1 MNQNSTEMPKQ
12 QPQTWEQAMLE
23 KLLMQVY
30 REQRRDRNAKWI
42 RLFIW
47 LAFFALIFA
56 LINSDKNDS
65 SDSVN
70 NLMIAK
76 KENHTAVI
84 SLTGTIDSV
93 NNNANK
99 LIKGLEAAY
108 KNDKVKGIIIRAD
121 SPGGSPVI
129 SDTAFTEIR
138 RLKSKHKNI
147 PVYVVAEDVCASG
160 CYYIATAADKIYA
173 NQASMVGSIGVISS
187 GFGATELIDKLGVE
201 RRLKTAGN
209 NKGMGDPFSP
219 ETPEQ
224 NAIWQKMLD
233 DIHQQFINAVKTGRG
248 EKLKWQQHPDV
259 FSGRVYTGTEA
270 KAVGL
275 IDDFGNI
282 YSVSRDVI
290 KAEKMVDYTPKDDLA
305 TLLGKRF
312 GTQIR
317 QEVKETFTNRPW

>member
-1 MNQNSTEMPKQ
+1 MSSPEMPKQ

-30 REQRRDRNAKWI
+30 REKRKDRNAKWI

-56 LINSDKNDS
+56 IMHSNPSGGGGNA
-65 SDSVN
+65 N
-70 NLMIAK
+70 ALMLAK
-76 KENHTAVI
+76 KDSHTAVI
-84 SLTGTIDSV
+84 NLSGVIDSY
-93 NNNANK
+93 NDNAAK
-99 LIKGLEAAY
+99 LLEGLEAAY

-138 RLKSKHKNI
+138 RLKGEHKNI

-160 CYYIATAADKIYA
+160 CYYIAAAADKIYA
-173 NQASMVGSIGVISS
+173 NQASMVGSIGVISG
-187 GFGATELIDKLGVE
+187 GFGATELIEKLGVE
-201 RRLKTAGN
+201 RRLKTAGE

-233 DIHQQFINAVKTGRG
+233 DIHHQFINAVKTGRG

-290 KAEKMVDYTPKDDLA
+290 KAEKMVDYTPKDDFA

-317 QEVKETFTNRPW
+317 QEVKETLQHRQIW

>member
-1 MNQNSTEMPKQ
+1 MPKQ

-30 REQRRDRNAKWI
+30 REKRKDRNAKWI

-56 LINSDKNDS
+56 IMHSNPSGGGGNA
-65 SDSVN
+65 N
-70 NLMIAK
+70 ALMLAK
-76 KENHTAVI
+76 KDNHTAVI
-84 SLTGTIDSV
+84 NLSGVIDSY
-93 NNNANK
+93 NDNAAK
-99 LIKGLEAAY
+99 LLEGLEAAY

-138 RLKSKHKNI
+138 RLKGEHKNI

-160 CYYIATAADKIYA
+160 CYYIAAAADKIYA
-173 NQASMVGSIGVISS
+173 NQASMVGSIGVISGS
-187 GFGATELIDKLGVE
+187 FGATELIEKLGVE
-201 RRLKTAGN
+201 RRLKTAGE

-233 DIHQQFINAVKTGRG
+233 DIHHQFINAVKTGRG

-290 KAEKMVDYTPKDDLA
+290 KAEKMVDYTPKDDFA

-317 QEVKETFTNRPW
+317 QEVKETLSNRQIW

>member
-1 MNQNSTEMPKQ
+1 MSSSETPKQ

-30 REQRRDRNAKWI
+30 REQRKDRNAKWI

-56 LINSDKNDS
+56 LMNMDKSGTGANA
-65 SDSVN
+65 N
-70 NLMIAK
+70 NLMLAK
-76 KENHTAVI
+76 KESQTAVI
-84 SLTGTIDSV
+84 SLSGVIDSY
-93 NNNANK
+93 NDNATK
-99 LIKGLEAAY
+99 LLEGLESAY

-138 RLKSKHKNI
+138 RLKALHKNI
-147 PVYVVAEDVCASG
+147 PLYVVTEDVCASG
-160 CYYIATAADKIYA
+160 CYYIAAAADKIYA
-173 NQASMVGSIGVISS
+173 NQASMVGSIGVISG
-187 GFGATELIDKLGVE
+187 GFGATELIEKLGVE
-201 RRLKTAGN
+201 RRLKTAGE

-290 KAEKMVDYTPKDDLA
+290 KAEKMVDYTPKDDFA

-317 QEVKETFTNRPW
+317 QEVKETFNNRQIW

>member
-1 MNQNSTEMPKQ
+1 MSSPETPKQ

-30 REQRRDRNAKWI
+30 REQRKDRNAKWI

-47 LAFFALIFA
+47 LFFLAVFVAILSSGGNSANTNANALM
-56 LINSDKNDS
+56 L
-65 SDSVN
+65 
-70 NLMIAK
+70 AK
-76 KENHTAVI
+76 KDNHTAVI
-84 SLTGTIDSV
+84 NLSGVIDSA
-93 NNNANK
+93 NDNARK
-99 LIKGLEAAY
+99 LLEGMENAY

-138 RLKSKHKNI
+138 RLKGQHKNI

-160 CYYIATAADKIYA
+160 CYYIAAAADKIYA
-173 NQASMVGSIGVISS
+173 NPSSMVGSIGVISG
-187 GFGATELIDKLGVE
+187 GFGATELIEKLGVE

-248 EKLKWQQHPDV
+248 DKLKWQQNADV
-259 FSGRVYTGTEA
+259 FSGRVYTGVEA
-270 KAVGL
+270 KSVGL
-275 IDDFGNI
+275 IDDFGSI

-290 KAEKMVDYTPKDDLA
+290 KAEKMVDYTPKDDFA

-317 QEVKETFTNRPW
+317 QEVKESFTHRPW

>member
-1 MNQNSTEMPKQ
+1 MSSPEMPKQ

-30 REQRRDRNAKWI
+30 REKRKDRNAKWI

-56 LINSDKNDS
+56 IMHSNPSGGGGNA
-65 SDSVN
+65 N
-70 NLMIAK
+70 ALMLAK
-76 KENHTAVI
+76 KDSHTAVI
-84 SLTGTIDSV
+84 NLSGVIDSY
-93 NNNANK
+93 NDNAAK
-99 LIKGLEAAY
+99 LLEGLEAAY

-138 RLKSKHKNI
+138 RLKGEHKNI

-160 CYYIATAADKIYA
+160 CYYIAAAADKIYA
-173 NQASMVGSIGVISS
+173 NQASMVGSIGVISG
-187 GFGATELIDKLGVE
+187 GFGATELIEKLGVE
-201 RRLKTAGN
+201 RRLKTAGE

-233 DIHQQFINAVKTGRG
+233 DIHNQFINAVKTGRG

-290 KAEKMVDYTPKDDLA
+290 KAEKMVDYTPKDDFA

-317 QEVKETFTNRPW
+317 QEVKETLQHRQIW

>member
-1 MNQNSTEMPKQ
+1 MSSPETPKQ

-56 LINSDKNDS
+56 LMNMDKS
-65 SDSVN
+65 STNAN
-70 NLMIAK
+70 NLMLAK
-76 KENHTAVI
+76 KESHTAVI
-84 SLTGTIDSV
+84 SLSGVIDSY
-93 NNNANK
+93 NDNATK
-99 LIKGLEAAY
+99 LLEGLESAY

-138 RLKSKHKNI
+138 RLKALHKNI
-147 PVYVVAEDVCASG
+147 PLYVVTEDVCASG

-173 NQASMVGSIGVISS
+173 NQASMVGSIGVISG
-187 GFGATELIDKLGVE
+187 GFGATELIEKLGVE
-201 RRLKTAGN
+201 RRLKTAGE

-290 KAEKMVDYTPKDDLA
+290 KAEKMVDYTPKDDFA

-317 QEVKETFTNRPW
+317 QEVKETLNHRQIW

>member
-1 MNQNSTEMPKQ
+1 MSSPETPKQ

-56 LINSDKNDS
+56 LMNMDKS
-65 SDSVN
+65 STNAN
-70 NLMIAK
+70 NLMLAK
-76 KENHTAVI
+76 KESHTAVI
-84 SLTGTIDSV
+84 SLSGVIDSY
-93 NNNANK
+93 NDNATK
-99 LIKGLEAAY
+99 LLEGLESAY

-138 RLKSKHKNI
+138 RLKALHKNI
-147 PVYVVAEDVCASG
+147 PLYVVTEDVCASG
-160 CYYIATAADKIYA
+160 CYYIAAAADKIYA
-173 NQASMVGSIGVISS
+173 NQASMVGSIGVISG
-187 GFGATELIDKLGVE
+187 GFGATELIEKLGVE
-201 RRLKTAGN
+201 RRLKTAGE

-290 KAEKMVDYTPKDDLA
+290 KAEKMVDYTPKDDFA

-317 QEVKETFTNRPW
+317 QEVKETFNNRQIW

>member
-1 MNQNSTEMPKQ
+1 MHSNPSGGGGN
-12 QPQTWEQAMLE
+12 ANALML
-23 KLLMQVY
+23 
-30 REQRRDRNAKWI
+30 
-42 RLFIW
+42 
-47 LAFFALIFA
+47 
-56 LINSDKNDS
+56 
-65 SDSVN
+65 
-70 NLMIAK
+70 AK
-76 KENHTAVI
+76 KDNHTAVI
-84 SLTGTIDSV
+84 NLSGVIDSY
-93 NNNANK
+93 NDNAAK
-99 LIKGLEAAY
+99 LLEGLEAAY

-129 SDTAFTEIR
+129 SDTSFTEIR
-138 RLKSKHKNI
+138 RLKGEHKNI

-160 CYYIATAADKIYA
+160 CYYIAAAADKIYA
-173 NQASMVGSIGVISS
+173 NQASMVGSIGVISG
-187 GFGATELIDKLGVE
+187 GFGATELIEKLGVE
-201 RRLKTAGN
+201 RRLKTAGE

-233 DIHQQFINAVKTGRG
+233 DIHNQFINAVKTGRG

-290 KAEKMVDYTPKDDLA
+290 KAEKMVDYTPKDDFA

-317 QEVKETFTNRPW
+317 QEVKETLQHRQIW

>member
-1 MNQNSTEMPKQ
+1 MSSPETPKQ

-30 REQRRDRNAKWI
+30 REQRKDRNAKWI

-56 LINSDKNDS
+56 LMNMDKSGTGANANTLMLAKKND
-65 SDSVN
+65 
-70 NLMIAK
+70 
-76 KENHTAVI
+76 HTAVI
-84 SLTGTIDSV
+84 SLSGVIDSY
-93 NNNANK
+93 NDNATK
-99 LIKGLEAAY
+99 LLEGLESAY

-129 SDTAFTEIR
+129 SDTAFSEIR
-138 RLKSKHKNI
+138 RLKEQHKNI

-160 CYYIATAADKIYA
+160 CYYIAAAADKIYA
-173 NQASMVGSIGVISS
+173 NQASMVGSIGVISG
-187 GFGATELIDKLGVE
+187 GFGATELIEKLGVE
-201 RRLKTAGN
+201 RRLKTAGE

-248 EKLKWQQHPDV
+248 EKLKWQQYPDV

-290 KAEKMVDYTPKDDLA
+290 KAEKLVDYTPKDDFA

-317 QEVKETFTNRPW
+317 QEVKETLNHRQIW

>member
-1 MNQNSTEMPKQ
+1 MSSPETPKQ

-30 REQRRDRNAKWI
+30 REQRKDRNAKWI

-56 LINSDKNDS
+56 LMNMDKSGTGANANSLMLAKKND
-65 SDSVN
+65 
-70 NLMIAK
+70 
-76 KENHTAVI
+76 HTAVI
-84 SLTGTIDSV
+84 SLSGVIDSY
-93 NNNANK
+93 NDNATK
-99 LIKGLEAAY
+99 LLEGLESAY

-129 SDTAFTEIR
+129 SDTAFSEIR
-138 RLKSKHKNI
+138 RLKEQHKNI

-160 CYYIATAADKIYA
+160 CYYIAAAADKIYA
-173 NQASMVGSIGVISS
+173 NQASMVGSIGVISG
-187 GFGATELIDKLGVE
+187 GFGATELIEKLGVE
-201 RRLKTAGN
+201 RRLKTAGE

-290 KAEKMVDYTPKDDLA
+290 KAEKLVDYTPKDDFA

-317 QEVKETFTNRPW
+317 QEVKETLSNRQIW

>member
-1 MNQNSTEMPKQ
+1 MPKQ

-30 REQRRDRNAKWI
+30 REKRKDRNAKWI

-56 LINSDKNDS
+56 IMHSNPSGGGGNA
-65 SDSVN
+65 N
-70 NLMIAK
+70 ALMLAK
-76 KENHTAVI
+76 KDNHTAVI
-84 SLTGTIDSV
+84 NLSGVIDSY
-93 NNNANK
+93 NDNAAK
-99 LIKGLEAAY
+99 LLEGLEAAY

-138 RLKSKHKNI
+138 RLKGEHKNI

-160 CYYIATAADKIYA
+160 CYYIAAAADKIYA
-173 NQASMVGSIGVISS
+173 NQASMVGSIGVISG
-187 GFGATELIDKLGVE
+187 GFGATELIEKLGVE
-201 RRLKTAGN
+201 RRLKTAGE

-233 DIHQQFINAVKTGRG
+233 DIHNQFINAVKTGRG

-290 KAEKMVDYTPKDDLA
+290 KAEKMVDYTPKDDFA

-317 QEVKETFTNRPW
+317 QEVKETLQHRQIW

>member
-1 MNQNSTEMPKQ
+1 MSSPETPKQ

-30 REQRRDRNAKWI
+30 REQRKDRNAKWI

-56 LINSDKNDS
+56 LMNSNP
-65 SDSVN
+65 N
-70 NLMIAK
+70 GGGTNANALMLAK
-76 KENHTAVI
+76 KESHTAVI
-84 SLTGTIDSV
+84 SLSGVIDSY
-93 NNNANK
+93 NDNAAK
-99 LIKGLEAAY
+99 LLEGLDAAY

-138 RLKSKHKNI
+138 RMKSEHKDI
-147 PVYVVAEDVCASG
+147 PLYVVAEDVCASG
-160 CYYIATAADKIYA
+160 CYYIAAAADKIYA
-173 NQASMVGSIGVISS
+173 NQASMVGSIGVISG
-187 GFGATELIDKLGVE
+187 GFGATELIEKLGIE

-233 DIHQQFINAVKTGRG
+233 DIHAQFINAVKTGRG
-248 EKLKWQQHPDV
+248 DRLKWQQNADV

-290 KAEKMVDYTPKDDLA
+290 KAEKMVDYTPKDDFA

-317 QEVKETFTNRPW
+317 QEVKETFSNRQIW

>member
-1 MNQNSTEMPKQ
+1 MSSPETPKQ

-30 REQRRDRNAKWI
+30 REQRKDRNAKWI

-56 LINSDKNDS
+56 LLNSGASQNTS
-65 SDSVN
+65 TAN
-70 NLMIAK
+70 ALMLAK
-76 KENHTAVI
+76 KEDHTAVI
-84 SLTGTIDSV
+84 SLSGVIDSY
-93 NNNANK
+93 NDNAAK
-99 LIKGLEAAY
+99 LLEGLESAY

-138 RLKSKHKNI
+138 RMKSEHKDI
-147 PVYVVAEDVCASG
+147 PLYVVAEDVCASG
-160 CYYIATAADKIYA
+160 CYYIAAAADKIYA
-173 NQASMVGSIGVISS
+173 NQASMVGSIGVISG
-187 GFGATELIDKLGVE
+187 GFGATELIEKLGIE
-201 RRLKTAGN
+201 RRLKTAGE

-233 DIHQQFINAVKTGRG
+233 DIHAQFINAVKTGRG
-248 EKLKWQQHPDV
+248 DRLKWQQNADV

-290 KAEKMVDYTPKDDLA
+290 KAEKMVDYTPKDDFA

-317 QEVKETFTNRPW
+317 QEVKETLSNRQIW

>member
-1 MNQNSTEMPKQ
+1 MSSPETPKQ

-30 REQRRDRNAKWI
+30 REQRKDRNAKWI

-56 LINSDKNDS
+56 LMNMDKSGTGTNANSLMLAKKND
-65 SDSVN
+65 
-70 NLMIAK
+70 
-76 KENHTAVI
+76 HTAVI
-84 SLTGTIDSV
+84 SLSGVIDSY
-93 NNNANK
+93 NDNATK
-99 LIKGLEAAY
+99 LLEGLESAY

-129 SDTAFTEIR
+129 SDTAFSEIR
-138 RLKSKHKNI
+138 RLKEQHKNI

-160 CYYIATAADKIYA
+160 CYYIAAAADKIYA
-173 NQASMVGSIGVISS
+173 NQASMVGSIGVISG
-187 GFGATELIDKLGVE
+187 GFGATELIEKLGVE
-201 RRLKTAGN
+201 RRLKTAGE

-290 KAEKMVDYTPKDDLA
+290 KAEKMVDYTPKDDFA

-317 QEVKETFTNRPW
+317 QEVKETFNNRQIW

>member
-1 MNQNSTEMPKQ
+1 MPKQ

-30 REQRRDRNAKWI
+30 REKRKDRNAKWI

-56 LINSDKNDS
+56 IMHSNPSGGGGNA
-65 SDSVN
+65 N
-70 NLMIAK
+70 ALMLAK
-76 KENHTAVI
+76 KDSHTAVI
-84 SLTGTIDSV
+84 NLSGVIDSY
-93 NNNANK
+93 NDNAAK
-99 LIKGLEAAY
+99 LWEGLEAAY

-138 RLKSKHKNI
+138 RLKGEHKNI

-160 CYYIATAADKIYA
+160 CYYIAAAADKIYA
-173 NQASMVGSIGVISS
+173 NQASMVGSIGVISG
-187 GFGATELIDKLGVE
+187 GFGATELIEKLGIE

-233 DIHQQFINAVKTGRG
+233 DIHAQFINAVKTGRG
-248 EKLKWQQHPDV
+248 DRLKWQQNADV

-290 KAEKMVDYTPKDDLA
+290 KAEKMVDYTPKDDFA

-317 QEVKETFTNRPW
+317 QEVKETLQHRQIW